1 MYLPT
6 PSSLVRAGIA
16 LVLTAAAGSI
26 KAETFEVEE
35 FSAIRYSLPF
45 NVELVAADEPFVTLE
60 GDQDTID
67 EIIVEVDGDTLKIRK
82 ENRWFDWSD
91 EEIHV
96 TVGYTELEAL
106 YMNGSG
112 DAYAEELDTD
122 DLFIKISGSAGVEID
137 QLVSNDLT
145 ITISGSGNVNVNDL
159 EADSMTTSISGS
171 GDVEVSG
178 SVITQTISIA
188 GSGDHNA
195 RELRSQEA
203 DVDIKGSGDVE
214 VWALA
219 SLNARVMGS
228 GDIEYYGEPQL
239 RERIMG
245 SGDIKHRGQ
254 EP

>member
-1 MYLPT
+1 MQ
-6 PSSLVRAGIA
+6 PSTRLRAA
-16 LVLTAAAGSI
+16 LALTCIVAATHV
-26 KAETFEVEE
+26 KAETFNVED
-35 FSAIRYSLPF
+35 FTAISYSLPF
-45 NVELVAADEPFVTLE
+45 NVELIATDEPFVTLE

-96 TVGYTELEAL
+96 TVGYVELEEL

-112 DAYAEELDTD
+112 DAYAEEMDTD
-122 DLFIKISGSAGVEID
+122 DLLIKISGAAGVEID

-145 ITISGSGNVNVNDL
+145 ITISGYGNVNVNDL
-159 EADSMTTSISGS
+159 EADSMSTSISGS

-178 SVITQTISIA
+178 SVVTQTISIT

-203 DVDIKGSGDVE
+203 EVNIRGSGDVE

-219 SLNARVMGS
+219 SLDARVMGS
-228 GDIEYYGEPQL
+228 GDIEYYGKPQL

-245 SGDIKHRGQ
+245 SGDIKHRGE